1 MLTAVN
7 ALCAADGT
15 VCIGTR
21 NLLVEQAFE
30 NKQHS
35 TSRND
40 STRLSFLDFENV
52 DMRFMAGK
60 WMKIRYDTPES
71 LAELLEAYFGEVK
84 VTGRSNATLR
94 AICRNPLRLSDLD
107 YSKALDEEFNMPYP
121 NDFRHGRHKQLV
133 EILVKLTNERNTL

>member
-40 STRLSFLDFENV
+40 STRLSFLDSENV

-121 NDFRHGRHKQLV
+121 NDFRHGRHK
-133 EILVKLTNERNTL
+133 